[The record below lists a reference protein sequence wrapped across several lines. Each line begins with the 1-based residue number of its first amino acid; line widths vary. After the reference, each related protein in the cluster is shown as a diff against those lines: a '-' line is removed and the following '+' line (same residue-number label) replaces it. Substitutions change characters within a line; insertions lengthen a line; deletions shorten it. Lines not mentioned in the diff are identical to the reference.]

1 MCINN
6 AMAVLEALAGHDTP
20 FVRTAKYR
28 IESLRDRWKG
38 KLYRSARKPTFF
50 VELVLAAYMV
60 AGFLAIAWIGE
71 WAALPYL
78 GLFVA
83 GYVYVFGLSVA
94 HARR

>member
-6 AMAVLEALAGHDTP
+6 AWAVAEALLGHETP

-38 KLYRSARKPTFF
+38 KLYRSTRKPSFF
-50 VELVLAAYMV
+50 VELALALYMT
-60 AGFLAIAWIGE
+60 AGFAAIAWIGE
-71 WAALPYL
+71 WAALPYM

-83 GYVYVFGLSVA
+83 GYLYVFGLSLV